1 MHLLPS
7 AQVAM
12 LVQAGLHCNIS
23 THCCSVLCIHS
34 SVMTPLAGLQ
44 QGHLASNC
52 IKVHLVGTWHNWEY
66 YSRKVFS
73 NKNWTITDRS
83 WNTVI
88 FPCTIKSRRWQAI
101 TEEVDKGCS
110 EFYVTVGTVIRTA
123 DILTHSRLNVLAVYL
138 SQPSG
143 RLWLYAGLIGSN
155 NPRWLTAEWVNG
167 WMSFFWYWLIQVV
180 PDKEPLNGCVCLLAF
195 LLEKFINSS

>member
-23 THCCSVLCIHS
+23 TQCCSVLCIHS

-52 IKVHLVGTWHNWEY
+52 LKVHLVGTWHNWEY

-101 TEEVDKGCS
+101 MEEVDKGCS

-123 DILTHSRLNVLAVYL
+123 DILTHSRLNALAVYL